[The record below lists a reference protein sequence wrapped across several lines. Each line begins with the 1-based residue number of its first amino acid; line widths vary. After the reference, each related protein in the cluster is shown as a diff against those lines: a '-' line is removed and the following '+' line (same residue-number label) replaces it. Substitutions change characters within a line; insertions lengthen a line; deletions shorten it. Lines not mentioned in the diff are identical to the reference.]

1 MGYEPALSAGV
12 SSPGSSSQQFDYSSA
27 IDPALEAVVPPPVKS
42 GNMFEQ
48 SSSGMPSFR
57 EDLKREV
64 QSASPY
70 SSGASDSLHLRGGG
84 SFLLSPSDS
93 MFSYQ
98 GNESNAY
105 ANSPAKLPT
114 TIDELLALGGSE
126 PPTVPGKSQ
135 EPEFIDE
142 LRHLYHSI
150 YAVGLESFLESKWF
164 TVKGVAKLMSDNKLL
179 EQCGTLLTQF
189 AKTPAD
195 DGKEMAYASSVEA
208 RVVWG
213 LACMVRDAASESL
226 TSNGVKPEGAVT
238 AESGMK
244 MDPGAKSEPSLLGSV
259 QSEGGIP
266 AADDAVQ
273 AGNRLTVFENLLCG
287 VVAERNVLT
296 KPVPG
301 NGDPHR
307 SRELE
312 FWYNLGNFVT
322 LNPATSAKEMDDIL
336 SILRNL
342 LDGRENRDVIYSI
355 AVVRAYSNRVAEYSE
370 QDRPLHLDETDV
382 RSKLHVAK
390 KFLRDEADGN
400 GTTNVIRRLCELVAR
415 TLTN

>member
-12 SSPGSSSQQFDYSSA
+12 SSPGSSSHQFDYSSA

-64 QSASPY
+64 HSASPY
-70 SSGASDSLHLRGGG
+70 SSGASDSLHLRGGA

-93 MFSYQ
+93 MFSYH

-114 TIDELLALGGSE
+114 TIDDLLALGGPE

-135 EPEFIDE
+135 EPDFLDE

-150 YAVGLESFLESKWF
+150 YSVGLESFLESKWF

-179 EQCGTLLTQF
+179 EQCATLLTQF

-195 DGKEMAYASSVEA
+195 DEKEMAYASSVEA

-213 LACMVRDAASESL
+213 LACMVRDAALESSS
-226 TSNGVKPEGAVT
+226 SNGVKAEGGVKT
-238 AESGMK
+238 ESGVKTEAGM
-244 MDPGAKSEPSLLGSV
+244 PGPLKSEGS
-259 QSEGGIP
+259 IP
-266 AADDAVQ
+266 ATDDAVE

-287 VVAERNVLT
+287 VMAEQNVLT

-301 NGDPHR
+301 SGDPHR

-312 FWYNLGNFVT
+312 FWFNLGRFAT
-322 LNPATSAKEMDDIL
+322 LNPATSAKEIDDIL

-370 QDRPLHLDETDV
+370 HDRPLHLDETDV
-382 RSKLHVAK
+382 RSKLLVAK
-390 KFLRDEADGN
+390 QFLKSEANGN
-400 GTTNVIRRLCELVAR
+400 GTTNVIRRLCEMAAR
-415 TLTN
+415 TLTK